1 MKIRINFTISV
12 VVAIIVSSVN
22 ARYVSQNPVADKQ
35 SRTGKTSVKQ
45 LSNTSF
51 PISHIN
57 AVEKFTTD
65 TTANTTLVMSA
76 VNTTTVTFSGSI
88 TTITSTSNNTTETTF
103 IGETVKGT
111 TASTP
116 IDEILIAQATT
127 IVSLETVTENQ
138 TSTNQT
144 TTESGLLT
152 TKYMINPNRI
162 KCSSEQIPN
171 AYGVCVP
178 IFNN

>member
-1 MKIRINFTISV
+1 MKIRFNFSISV
-12 VVAIIVSSVN
+12 VVAIVVSSVN
-22 ARYVSQNPVADKQ
+22 ARYVSENPVADKHL
-35 SRTGKTSVKQ
+35 RTGKPSAKQ

-57 AVEKFTTD
+57 AVVKSTTD
-65 TTANTTLVMSA
+65 TIANTSLVMSPVNTTLVTSPG
-76 VNTTTVTFSGSI
+76 NI
-88 TTITSTSNNTTETTF
+88 TTKTSTSNNITETTF
-103 IGETVKGT
+103 IEETVKGT

-116 IDEILIAQATT
+116 IEEIHMAQATT
-127 IVSLETVTENQ
+127 IASLETVTENQ

-152 TKYMINPNRI
+152 TRYMINPNRI
-162 KCSSEQIPN
+162 KCSSDQIPN
-171 AYGVCVP
+171 AYGICVP